1 MRDSPLQAPVPAP
14 ARVHLSLIAVQF
26 MFASLS
32 VVAKKLVLP
41 ELPPFAFI
49 AARATIATAI
59 LGIAYAARP
68 ERVAWR
74 DLPVLFGYAFFGIIA
89 NQLLFILG
97 LERSTA
103 TNAVVIGAVI
113 PVFTVGVALALR
125 RERATALKLVGLS
138 VAFAGAMTV
147 VGAGRFEG
155 GASRLVGNLLMV
167 GNSLC
172 FSIYLVVS
180 RGLLAKYSTLT
191 VTAWTFFFGLV
202 GVLPFGAPGL
212 IAHAHAASARAW
224 IGVAYI
230 AVFPTV
236 GTYFLNSY
244 ALRVA
249 PSSLVAIYI
258 YLQPVIGAL
267 MARAWLDERVGL
279 ATAVGA
285 VLIAVG
291 IWLVTRDARRALASG
306 WSRRS
311 GGRLP

>member
-89 NQLLFILG
+89 NQLLFIL
-97 LERSTA
+97 
-103 TNAVVIGAVI
+103 
-113 PVFTVGVALALR
+113 GVALALR

>member
-1 MRDSPLQAPVPAP
+1 LSATEHAPAP
-14 ARVHLSLIAVQF
+14 ARVHAALIVVQF

-41 ELPPFAFI
+41 ELPPFAVI

-59 LGIAYAARP
+59 LCFAYAARA
-68 ERVAWR
+68 ERVALR
-74 DLPVLFGYAFFGIIA
+74 DLPTLFAYAFFGIIA

-113 PVFTVGVALALR
+113 PVFTVGVAVVLR
-125 RERATALKLVGLS
+125 RERATVLKLVGLG
-138 VAFAGAMTV
+138 VAFAGAMAV

-155 GASRLVGNLLMV
+155 GASRLVGNLLFV

-172 FSIYLVVS
+172 FSIYLVIS

-191 VTAWTFFFGLV
+191 VTAWTFMFGLL

-212 IAHAHAASARAW
+212 VAHAAQASTRAW
-224 IGVAYI
+224 AGVVYI

-244 ALRVA
+244 ALKHA

-258 YLQPVIGAL
+258 YVQPVVGAL
-267 MARAWLDERVGL
+267 MAAAWLDERPSI

-285 VLIAVG
+285 VLIAAG
-291 IWLVTRDARRALASG
+291 IWLVSG
-306 WSRRS
+306 SFRRS
-311 GGRLP
+311 GARLP